1 MAGIV
6 TGVVALVTAVVGL
19 IIIDEV
25 VSGTAFSTTLL
36 NTIVENI
43 TTLAAV
49 STLALAGMWL
59 FMK

>member
-25 VSGTAFSTTLL
+25 VSGTAFSTALL